1 VKPAEATI
9 PDRCSLRS
17 EEAGEELAGTAST
30 IRRWLLVEHEGPWG
44 RDALRDARMPSE
56 LSAAL
61 RSTQER
67 TGARVLLIRRPDHH
81 PGTRDFRPER
91 KRWQERRQG
100 AWVESHAT
108 YDYLDVESS

>member
-1 VKPAEATI
+1 M

-17 EEAGEELAGTAST
+17 EEAGEELAGTASA
-30 IRRWLLVEHEGPWG
+30 IRRWLLVEHEGPWE

-81 PGTRDFRPER
+81 RGTRLACFAVDTREAWLGGTTLER
-91 KRWQERRQG
+91 VHDGGALGPWER
-100 AWVESHAT
+100 
-108 YDYLDVESS
+108 